1 MLVSIRSEGVQI
13 VINTMNL
20 TSVLIGSHV
29 NLLGTK
35 CINDVTINSCRLFKS
50 HFVVVTNHRRR
61 QYMVISSVTHPD
73 VPPFYFN
80 HILTPSVIVHWTTNL
95 FFYIEN
101 LSVPAGDFC
110 DEVWRDLAPLLCV
123 SFSTGVIRLIKF
135 SDLCS
140 PSWFSSCWAFG
151 ARVRFVP

>member
-73 VPPFYFN
+73 VPPFCFN
-80 HILTPSVIVHWTTNL
+80 HILTPSVMNNQSI
-95 FFYIEN
+95 FYIEN

-110 DEVWRDLAPLLCV
+110 DEV
-123 SFSTGVIRLIKF
+123 
-135 SDLCS
+135 
-140 PSWFSSCWAFG
+140 
-151 ARVRFVP
+151 